1 MKLLF
6 IEILLQT
13 WKQKYSIT
21 LKFKISRSTKKN
33 FLTMALGNDV
43 SYVNKIVEL
52 GTISNKISTSVNFKM
67 NENKV
72 STIIE
77 TNISLYQ

>member
-1 MKLLF
+1 
-6 IEILLQT
+6 
-13 WKQKYSIT
+13 
-21 LKFKISRSTKKN
+21 
-33 FLTMALGNDV
+33 MALGNDV
-43 SYVNKIVEL
+43 GYVNKIVEL

>member
-33 FLTMALGNDV
+33 VLTMALGNDV
-43 SYVNKIVEL
+43 CYVNKIVEL

>member
-33 FLTMALGNDV
+33 VLTMALGNDV

>member
-1 MKLLF
+1 MELLF

-21 LKFKISRSTKKN
+21 LKIQNIQKYKKKN
-33 FLTMALGNDV
+33 VLTMALANDV
-43 SYVNKIVEL
+43 GYVNKTVEL
-52 GTISNKISTSVNFKM
+52 GTISNKVSTSLNFKI
-67 NENKV
+67 
-72 STIIE
+72 IIE